1 MTDQQQIARH
11 QADFKGFVNLMIAL
25 IVLTVI
31 VLAGMRIFL
40 VH

>member
-1 MTDQQQIARH
+1 MIDQQQLARH
-11 QADFKGFVNLMIAL
+11 QAGFKGFVNFMIAM
-25 IVLTVI
+25 IVVTVV